1 MNQKNITMPLRRI
14 LTMSIENFKIKINLF
29 FRRVRKHVQMLAD
42 FKKCFDRDQLLKI
55 NFGEA
60 ITKNYLKIISNIY
73 YLNLRKTQKKFKD
86 EFLDLGYEF
95 KDSKE
100 SLAAFNGIY
109 KSFLKETRQQVV
121 DFFKVTPMDTLPPKV
136 LLRIY
141 PIYFPAYSEL
151 RKNYER
157 IVQQVT
163 FLTKQ
168 IQSGFIIEELYDD
181 KHPRAITEPV
191 SRIIDF
197 SSLIEVQSPTRTII
211 DAKRDDS
218 ARSVRILNKFE
229 KVYKGTGA
237 DNDDENLD

>member
-1 MNQKNITMPLRRI
+1 
-14 LTMSIENFKIKINLF
+14 
-29 FRRVRKHVQMLAD
+29 MLAD
-42 FKKCFDRDQLLKI
+42 FKKYFDRDQLLKI

-73 YLNLRKTQKKFKD
+73 YINLRKTQKKFKD
-86 EFLDLGYEF
+86 EFSDQGYEF

-109 KSFLKETRQQVV
+109 KSFLKETRLQVV

-151 RKNYER
+151 RRNYER

-168 IQSGFIIEELYDD
+168 IQSGFVIDELYDD

-191 SRIIDF
+191 NRIIDF
-197 SSLIEVQSPTRTII
+197 TPLIEVQSPTKNVI
-211 DAKRDDS
+211 DAKKGDTK
-218 ARSVRILNKFE
+218 RSDRVLNKFGQ
-229 KVYKGTGA
+229 VYKGTGG